1 MNESSELPTWLSDMV
16 VRLKQSHLTLSI
28 DNFGQLNL
36 SDPLKAFLIEILNRT
51 NKDVFLASNTQF
63 LEEIKQ
69 LNPKEIDQI
78 TSVVEIVLQP
88 NNQKQEKAV
97 VHQTVH
103 HQYHFYAQ
111 PPAAV
116 PAQRPSQDLSAAKT
130 SNFFGQPRPESRA
143 TMPTPPAHNPA
154 PLFSIQGST
163 MEVQNFTVSAPQG
176 AKALDATEGSVIKVQ
191 NLQAHIN

>member
-1 MNESSELPTWLSDMV
+1 MNEGTEFPTWLSDMV

-36 SDPLKAFLIEILNRT
+36 SDPLKGFLIDILNRT
-51 NKDVFLASNTQF
+51 DKDIYLDSNTQF

-69 LNPKEIDQI
+69 LGPKEIELI

-88 NNQKQEKAV
+88 INDKQKV

-111 PPAAV
+111 PPSTVA
-116 PAQRPSQDLSAAKT
+116 PPTPSQDLSAAKT
-130 SNFFGQPRPESRA
+130 STFFGQPHPESRTTIA
-143 TMPTPPAHNPA
+143 RSPASNAA
-154 PLFSIQGST
+154 PLFNIQGST
-163 MEVQNFTVSAPQG
+163 LEVQNFTVSAPQG
-176 AKALDATEGSVIKVQ
+176 AQALNATADSVIKVQ
-191 NLQAHIN
+191 NLQAYIN